1 MNESVLER
9 NQERLQNVLKMLVTD
24 TRDFV
29 GQTLAA
35 HPKGQVYIDRLT
47 SHHREHIKDVA
58 AVSQALDPG
67 AYIAV
72 LMAGWQDVFE
82 PLQPPIAVPFALLDK
97 VRRIRNDGYHHN
109 HKLADDGYIEDSLAA
124 VEALRSA
131 LMRAARQG
139 ARPVSAP
146 STGAVA
152 ATGTGAAIPAR
163 RKSPMTS
170 TTSPNDFVDSVEFAN
185 NPEPRCSVVLMVD
198 VSSSMN
204 GAPIKALNDG
214 LAAFAREIKQDT
226 VAMMRA
232 DVALIEFNHEAR
244 VAAEFANGSDLKFP
258 HLTAKGG
265 TRYSRAINS
274 ALELTERRKEKY
286 RQNGISYYR
295 SLFYFLTDGYPE
307 HDDPAELEAA
317 RARLREAEQERRIA
331 CFVFGLGY
339 HADMKALDRIAPKGQ
354 AQKLDGT
361 RQLIGSLEWL
371 ANSTTVVS
379 NSGVGDRL
387 RLPEQDFLDF

>member
-1 MNESVLER
+1 
-9 NQERLQNVLKMLVTD
+9 MLVTD
-24 TRDFV
+24 TREFV

-35 HPKGQVYIDRLT
+35 HPRGQVYIDRMT
-47 SHHREHIKDVA
+47 SHHREHIKDVS

-67 AYIAV
+67 AYIA
-72 LMAGWQDVFE
+72 LLITGWQDVFE
-82 PLQPPIAVPFALLDK
+82 PLQPPIDVPFALVDK
-97 VRRIRNDGYHHN
+97 VRHIRNADYHHN
-109 HKLADDGYIEDSLAA
+109 RKLADDDFMEDSLKA

-131 LMRAARQG
+131 LVRASRQG
-139 ARPVSAP
+139 ARTVSVP
-146 STGAVA
+146 STGAAA

-170 TTSPNDFVDSVEFAN
+170 TTNPNAFVDSVEFAN

-198 VSSSMN
+198 VSGSMN

-214 LAAFAREIKQDT
+214 LSEFAREIQKDT

-232 DVALIEFNHEAR
+232 DVALIEFDHEAR
-244 VAAEFANGSDLKFP
+244 VAAEFANGSDLEFP
-258 HLTAKGG
+258 HLTVKGG
-265 TRYSRAINS
+265 TRYSRAINL
-274 ALELTERRKEKY
+274 ALELTERRKEEY

-317 RARLREAEQERRIA
+317 CARLHEAEQERRIA
-331 CFVFGLGY
+331 CFIFGLGD
-339 HADMKALDRIAPKGQ
+339 HADMKQLDRIAPRGQ

-371 ANSTTVVS
+371 ANSTTSVS
-379 NSGVGDRL
+379 NSSIGDRI

>member
-1 MNESVLER
+1 MNESILER

-24 TRDFV
+24 TRHFV

-58 AVSQALDPG
+58 AVSQARDPG

-72 LMAGWQDVFE
+72 LMAGWHDVFE
-82 PLQPPIAVPFALLDK
+82 PLHPPIAAPFALLDK

-109 HKLADDGYIEDSLAA
+109 HKLADEGYIEDSLAA

-131 LMRAARQG
+131 LARAARQG

-146 STGAVA
+146 NTRADSASD
-152 ATGTGAAIPAR
+152 R
-163 RKSPMTS
+163 RKSPPTS
-170 TTSPNDFVDSVEFAN
+170 TTRPNAFVDSVEFAN

-198 VSSSMN
+198 VSGSMN

-232 DVALIEFNHEAR
+232 VITIIRRDDMRPRRQRLQHRRRRRPRCERRR
-244 VAAEFANGSDLKFP
+244 VGAPFQLCQTPPPAPAGSDCRP
-258 HLTAKGG
+258 AHRRTPADT
-265 TRYSRAINS
+265 TR
-274 ALELTERRKEKY
+274 RR
-286 RQNGISYYR
+286 
-295 SLFYFLTDGYPE
+295 P
-307 HDDPAELEAA
+307 
-317 RARLREAEQERRIA
+317 
-331 CFVFGLGY
+331 
-339 HADMKALDRIAPKGQ
+339 
-354 AQKLDGT
+354 AQK
-361 RQLIGSLEWL
+361 
-371 ANSTTVVS
+371 VV
-379 NSGVGDRL
+379 DR
-387 RLPEQDFLDF
+387 

>member
-1 MNESVLER
+1 M
-9 NQERLQNVLKMLVTD
+9 TIP
-24 TRDFV
+24 V

-72 LMAGWQDVFE
+72 LMAGWHDVFE

-109 HKLADDGYIEDSLAA
+109 PKLADEGYIEDSLAA

-131 LMRAARQG
+131 LARAARQ
-139 ARPVSAP
+139 RSRTVSAP
-146 STGAVA
+146 NIHAGSASDG
-152 ATGTGAAIPAR
+152 
-163 RKSPMTS
+163 RKSPPTS
-170 TTSPNDFVDSVEFAN
+170 TTRPNAFVDSVEFAN

-198 VSSSMN
+198 VSGSMN

-232 DVALIEFNHEAR
+232 VITIIRRDDMRPRRQRLQHRRRRRPRCERRRVGAPFQLRQAFLQRLPVRIAGPGIDEPPRIRPVGVPLKSGGQINRRRHGPRSRVNPMPRLRRQSCQLHNQPSSKTGPQSDKLRNLAALISSAPT
-244 VAAEFANGSDLKFP
+244 AATPSPLDP
-258 HLTAKGG
+258 T
-265 TRYSRAINS
+265 SRC
-274 ALELTERRKEKY
+274 
-286 RQNGISYYR
+286 
-295 SLFYFLTDGYPE
+295 
-307 HDDPAELEAA
+307 AA
-317 RARLREAEQERRIA
+317 RRLLARQPAA
-331 CFVFGLGY
+331 G
-339 HADMKALDRIAPKGQ
+339 
-354 AQKLDGT
+354 
-361 RQLIGSLEWL
+361 
-371 ANSTTVVS
+371 
-379 NSGVGDRL
+379 
-387 RLPEQDFLDF
+387 

>member
-1 MNESVLER
+1 MNESALER

-72 LMAGWQDVFE
+72 LMAGWHDVFE

-109 HKLADDGYIEDSLAA
+109 HKLADEDYIEDSLAA
-124 VEALRSA
+124 VEVLRSA
-131 LMRAARQG
+131 LARAARQG

-146 STGAVA
+146 NTRADSASD
-152 ATGTGAAIPAR
+152 R
-163 RKSPMTS
+163 RKSQPTS
-170 TTSPNDFVDSVEFAN
+170 TTRPNAFVDSVEFAN

-198 VSSSMN
+198 VSGSMN

-232 DVALIEFNHEAR
+232 DVALIEFDHKAR
-244 VAAEFANGSDLKFP
+244 VAAEFANGSDLEFP
-258 HLTAKGG
+258 HLTVKGG
-265 TRYSRAINS
+265 TRYARAINL
-274 ALELTERRKEKY
+274 ALELTERRKDEY

-331 CFVFGLGY
+331 CFVFGLGD
-339 HADMKALDRIAPKGQ
+339 HADMKQLDRIAPKGQ
-354 AQKLDGT
+354 AQKLDGA

-371 ANSTTVVS
+371 ANSTAAVS
-379 NSGVGDRL
+379 NSGVGDGL
-387 RLPEQDFLDF
+387 RLPQQHFLDF